1 MRRLTNIT
9 DNIKLD
15 LGCGAFKREGFIGM
29 DKREFEQEI
38 LWDINEGIPLMNETV
53 SEIYSSHFVEHL
65 REHEIYNFIT
75 EMMRV
80 CKNDAKVQLICPH
93 ADVPEAYYIH
103 HYTRWN
109 EARIQGICSEFR
121 KRLILVGTETEGIN
135 FIMNLIIKK

>member
-1 MRRLTNIT
+1 MRRLINTT

-15 LGCGAFKREGFIGM
+15 IGCGKFKKEGFIGM
-29 DKREFEQEI
+29 DKREFEQEV
-38 LWDINEGIPLMNETV
+38 LWDINHGIPFPNDSV

-65 REHEIYNFIT
+65 REDEIKNFVL

-80 CKNDAKVQLICPH
+80 CKNDAKIQLICPH
-93 ADVPEAYYIH
+93 ADAEEAYYIC

-109 EARIQGICSEFR
+109 KQRIEGICSEFR
-121 KRLILVGTETEGIN
+121 KTLNLIDTSIDGIN